1 MLPEYLKDIRWRGVL
16 SVFGCFLVH
25 LTLGSFYS
33 FGNMMTYMVSYMRK
47 HGLPDLTYGEFI
59 IVQSAWG
66 LTQGFVTPFSG
77 FIVRA
82 IGLKKAIFIGC
93 TIFSIGTATTYF
105 TLDSG
110 NLTLVALTYGVTQAF
125 GEVIALIPPMTIAMS
140 WFPEKKALATGI
152 VVGGFGGGSFI
163 WNQVQ
168 TRLINPNNIGVV
180 DEYFVD
186 EEMLN
191 RVPSLMLILAA
202 VYFSIQVLCM
212 FLIKVPE
219 SLEAPTEE
227 EEEEK
232 ETFKSF
238 LVNVLKTALSRKE
251 FYLLWACRFCMQLIT
266 QCVSGFY
273 KAYGLTIEVSPA
285 PCYLND
291 KLVSLTSPC
300 KIDDHFLS
308 TVGAFS
314 SLFNCASRILF
325 GFVMDKTSYKTTVI
339 IETVLLSI
347 FIASLPATAS
357 GGKIMFAVWIWAI
370 YLLFPAIFALQPAVT
385 TQTFGYKYGGT
396 IYGLLFTCDLVLNP
410 IVGAASQPLLD
421 ATGWSGYFFS
431 LASFGA
437 VAVLVNLFYP
447 RNPGGEEILER
458 NSGDLLDVSNGAA
471 KTSKTS

>member
-1 MLPEYLKDIRWRGVL
+1 
-16 SVFGCFLVH
+16 
-25 LTLGSFYS
+25 
-33 FGNMMTYMVSYMRK
+33 MRK

-59 IVQSAWG
+59 VVNSAWG
-66 LTQGFVTPFSG
+66 FTQGIVTPFSG
-77 FIVRA
+77 FIVRL
-82 IGLKKAIFIGC
+82 IGLKKAIFLGC

-110 NLTLVALTYGVTQAF
+110 NLMLVAFTYGVTQAF

-140 WFPEKKALATGI
+140 WFPEKRALVTGI

-168 TRLINPNNIGVV
+168 TAIINPDNIGVV
-180 DEYFVD
+180 DEYFED
-186 EEMLN
+186 EELLN
-191 RVPSLMLILAA
+191 RVPTVMLILAA
-202 VYFSIQVLCM
+202 TYFSIQCLCM

-219 SLEAPTEE
+219 SLEQNG
-227 EEEEK
+227 EEEK

-251 FYLLWACRFCMQLIT
+251 FYILWVCRFCMQLIT

-273 KAYGLTIEVSPA
+273 KAYGLTI
-285 PCYLND
+285 ND
-291 KLVSLTSPC
+291 LSLEHTCGPDGSSPC

-339 IETVLLSI
+339 IETILLSI
-347 FIASLPATAS
+347 FVASLPATAS
-357 GGKIMFAVWIWAI
+357 GGKIMFAGWIWAI
-370 YLLFPAIFALQPAVT
+370 YLLFPAIYALQPAVT

-396 IYGLLFTCDLVLNP
+396 VYGLLFTCDLVLNP
-410 IVGAASQPLLD
+410 IVGATSQPLLD
-421 ATGWSGYFFS
+421 ATGWSGYFYTV
-431 LASFGA
+431 ACFGA
-437 VAVLVNLFYP
+437 VAVLVNFFFP
-447 RNPGGEEILER
+447 RSPTAVERRKSNEAEIDGPSSSSVKE
-458 NSGDLLDVSNGAA
+458 N
-471 KTSKTS
+471 